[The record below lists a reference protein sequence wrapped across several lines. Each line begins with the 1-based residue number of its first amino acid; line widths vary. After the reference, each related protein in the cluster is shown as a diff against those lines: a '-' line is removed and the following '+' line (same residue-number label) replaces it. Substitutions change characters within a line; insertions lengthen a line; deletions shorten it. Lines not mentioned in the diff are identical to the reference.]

1 MWIDWH
7 CEEAVYVYNNLV
19 ATLKWLAGGGLEEWR
34 SGAVEA
40 WLGGHAIDP
49 SITLMHRRYHE
60 RHNTPLGADTS
71 LHLHFSSTSF
81 TSLRLSDLVRS

>member
-34 SGAVEA
+34 GGGVEEWSRGSLA
-40 WLGGHAIDP
+40 WRSHNRSEHHANAP
-49 SITLMHRRYHE
+49 SL
-60 RHNTPLGADTS
+60 P
-71 LHLHFSSTSF
+71 
-81 TSLRLSDLVRS
+81 

>member
-34 SGAVEA
+34 GGGVEEWSRGSLA
-40 WLGGHAIDP
+40 WRPRNRSEHHANAP
-49 SITLMHRRYHE
+49 SL
-60 RHNTPLGADTS
+60 P
-71 LHLHFSSTSF
+71 
-81 TSLRLSDLVRS
+81 